1 MRLITRKCVY
11 GTTQLGDIRLAG
23 FARNSPVP
31 IGRQKIGVLVIDDHA
46 GMREG
51 ITAMVNAQ
59 TDMTV
64 VGQAGNGEEAIQQF
78 KDLRPDVS
86 LLDWNLPV
94 VQGEEVLRTLNADIP
109 KPRVIVMSALN
120 AETCIRRALSLGAQS
135 YLHKDMLRRELLP
148 AIRAVHEGQQY
159 MPEEIARL
167 LESGN

>member
-1 MRLITRKCVY
+1 IEPRQWSRLLSVALFGLRRPITRKGQQ
-11 GTTQLGDIRLAG
+11 GTTRLGDIRLAG
-23 FARNSPVP
+23 LVRKPPVP
-31 IGRQKIGVLVIDDHA
+31 IGQQKIGVLVIDDHA

-59 TDMTV
+59 SDMTV

-78 KDLRPDVS
+78 RDLRPDVS

-94 VQGEEVLRTLNADIP
+94 VQGEEVLSTLNAEIQ

-135 YLHKDMLRRELLP
+135 YLHKDMLRREL
-148 AIRAVHEGQQY
+148 
-159 MPEEIARL
+159 
-167 LESGN
+167 

>member
-1 MRLITRKCVY
+1 
-11 GTTQLGDIRLAG
+11 
-23 FARNSPVP
+23 
-31 IGRQKIGVLVIDDHA
+31 VIDDHA

-59 TDMTV
+59 ADMTV

-159 MPEEIARL
+159 MPEEIAKL
-167 LESGN
+167 LETGN